1 MWQELYPLKHLSGP
15 LFPFFD
21 NWGSDIWKAYRTVER
36 QLENSPVAL
45 RAQTRPH
52 VMLMSQGQLLLPE
65 SNIVTLLYY
74 VASYLSFLNIGIG
87 RNSSGKDRV

>member
-36 QLENSPVAL
+36 QSLESGWRLGKQPCCSQSTNKT
-45 RAQTRPH
+45 TRYANEPGTA
-52 VMLMSQGQLLLPE
+52 V
-65 SNIVTLLYY
+65 VT
-74 VASYLSFLNIGIG
+74 
-87 RNSSGKDRV
+87 